1 MEQYGQIGGFA
12 LDGNFMFGCLVTI
25 VNIKVLI
32 SSKQVTFW
40 SVFMVSVS
48 ILSFYLIF
56 FMFSC
61 FEFMTTTGQF
71 QHTWNRL
78 QSWFCLILVTFSYI
92 LTDSGQ
98 QMANSE
104 IEYLTKR
111 RIT

>member
-1 MEQYGQIGGFA
+1 
-12 LDGNFMFGCLVTI
+12 
-25 VNIKVLI
+25 
-32 SSKQVTFW
+32 
-40 SVFMVSVS
+40 
-48 ILSFYLIF
+48 
-56 FMFSC
+56 
-61 FEFMTTTGQF
+61 MTTTGQF